1 MRKLLLLTVSL
12 LLTATTLFAE
22 RVSQEDAALV
32 AKNFMSAST
41 AQPGVKKST
50 GAKMVLKKAASA
62 TENQYYVYENASGE
76 GWVMVAADDA
86 ITPILAY
93 SKTGTFRTDNMPIN
107 VRKWLGKYDNFIK
120 KVEADGFVATEEAQN
135 QWKKFRKG
143 LPDDPAGTVVIGP
156 LVQTQW
162 DQDEPYNN
170 LCPGTGTS
178 GQGSTKAYTGCVAT
192 AMAQVM
198 KYWNWPVKGT
208 GSHSYTPLNPN
219 TGGSQTKYGTQSAN
233 FGNTTYD
240 WDNMLNKYTS
250 SATSTQKTAV
260 ATLMYHCGVAT
271 EMMYGDYEWGGSGT
285 YTTNYG
291 SWTESDNAQNALY
304 NYFGYKQATGYMR
317 DGYTYEGTKY
327 YDSWTDAAWTAM
339 VKEELDKS
347 HPIMYGG
354 AGDEGGHSFICD
366 GYDTQNYFHFNWGWS
381 GSNDGWYK
389 LDNLVPGSGGAGG
402 GSYSFSEDQD
412 VIIGI
417 IPDRT
422 DLPNIAVKWSVDG
435 NVTIDSIMQNNPL
448 VLPSNPADCSGTGG
462 KKFVGWTA
470 QSSITGGAK
479 PSDLFTTAAG
489 KTVTEEITYYA
500 VFAAQE
506 GGSTPASTSTYTFT
520 SKAWADA
527 THSWTSSKDGNALQS
542 GQGVQVTEGVSGAGA
557 AMSALSSG
565 VTKVVV
571 NYCTNA
577 SKGAGSITVNVGS
590 ASLSKDVTKTGGT
603 TLRDLEF
610 TFDNASGAVS
620 FTVTCTTNSIYVN
633 SIAITSGGGAT
644 YSDYSLSC
652 VTETK
657 TLQSIAINTDN
668 VKKNFTV
675 GETFN
680 STGLVVTA
688 TYRGDDSGNTYNATV
703 TDFTISSPDMS
714 TTGQKTVTVSYTY
727 GGVTKTATYNITVA
741 NAVTYTIG
749 FYNNGQLIG
758 STQTVTQGSS
768 PTLPTGVT
776 AGCDDYTFVGWATAQ
791 QTTETTT
798 KPTIVTNFTAT
809 QNQNYYAIFS
819 RTESSQGSGSSTFN
833 GAGTYKIYADVSGTK
848 YYLTGTANSSSKIES
863 TTTEADAPE
872 FTIAAVSDGYT
883 IKTGDNYIYYKGS
896 STNVG
901 VSTTAYTWTITASTA
916 GFGSWRVGASTAT
929 TRALVFA
936 NNQYKTFGGYATSN
950 IDGSAYFDLEIVG
963 NGSSSTTYYTSAP
976 DCSTPPVTTK
986 YTVRWHSCAGTT
998 EVQYNEGQSLVFPA
1012 TPAAN
1017 AGKAFYGWTTTEH
1030 YTGATAPTIISAG
1043 GAVNAD
1049 ADYYAVY
1056 K

>member
-135 QWKKFRKG
+135 QWKKLRKG

-260 ATLMYHCGVAT
+260 ATLMYHCGFAT

-317 DGYTYEGTKY
+317 DGYTYQGTKY

-417 IPDRT
+417 VPNRT
-422 DLPNIAVKWSVDG
+422 DLPKVTVTWSVDG
-435 NVTIDSIMQNNPL
+435 TTTTSEFTQEDPL
-448 VLPSNPADCSGTGG
+448 VLPANPSDCGSG

-470 QSSITGGAK
+470 NSSVTGSK

-489 KTVTEEITYYA
+489 KTVTAAITYYA
-500 VFAAQE
+500 VFATQE
-506 GGSTPASTSTYTFT
+506 SGTTPSQVASVTFKTASSDGSTDKSGSIKNDLVASDSGISSYSGSKLYPGTSGVKLGTG
-520 SKAWADA
+520 SA
-527 THSWTSSKDGNALQS
+527 TGYITL
-542 GQGVQVTEGVSGAGA
+542 T
-557 AMSALSSG
+557 LSSTVD

-571 NYCTNA
+571 NATKYGSDTGKLKVTAGSTQLGETQTPASGLEFAATSAVSTNTIKVETT
-577 SKGAGSITVNVGS
+577 SKRAYIASITVT
-590 ASLSKDVTKTGGT
+590 A
-603 TLRDLEF
+603 
-610 TFDNASGAVS
+610 
-620 FTVTCTTNSIYVN
+620 
-633 SIAITSGGGAT
+633 GGGAT
-644 YSDYSLSC
+644 YSDYSTSCGAVVQCTLSSISLNTNN
-652 VTETK
+652 VTK
-657 TLQSIAINTDN
+657 T
-668 VKKNFTV
+668 FTV
-675 GETFN
+675 GDTFT
-680 STGLVVTA
+680 SAGLVVTA
-688 TYRGDDSGNTYNATV
+688 SYSNCSNKTV
-703 TDFTISSPDMS
+703 TPTNISSPDMS
-714 TTGQKTVTVSYTY
+714 SAGQKTVTVSYTEN
-727 GGVTKTATYNITVA
+727 GVTKTATYNITV
-741 NAVTYTIG
+741 NA
-749 FYNNGQLIG
+749 Q
-758 STQTVTQGSS
+758 
-768 PTLPTGVT
+768 
-776 AGCDDYTFVGWATAQ
+776 
-791 QTTETTT
+791 
-798 KPTIVTNFTAT
+798 
-809 QNQNYYAIFS
+809 
-819 RTESSQGSGSSTFN
+819 
-833 GAGTYKIYADVSGTK
+833 
-848 YYLTGTANSSSKIES
+848 
-863 TTTEADAPE
+863 
-872 FTIAAVSDGYT
+872 
-883 IKTGDNYIYYKGS
+883 
-896 STNVG
+896 
-901 VSTTAYTWTITASTA
+901 
-916 GFGSWRVGASTAT
+916 
-929 TRALVFA
+929 
-936 NNQYKTFGGYATSN
+936 
-950 IDGSAYFDLEIVG
+950 
-963 NGSSSTTYYTSAP
+963 
-976 DCSTPPVTTK
+976 PVTTT
-986 YTVRWHSCAGTT
+986 YSVRWHSCTGTT
-998 EVQYNEGQSLVFPA
+998 TVTYNAGQALVLPS

-1017 AGKAFYGWTTTEH
+1017 AGKPFYGWTTTEH
-1030 YTGATAPTIISAG
+1030 YTGATAPAIISAG

>member
-1 MRKLLLLTVSL
+1 MRKFLLLTVSL

-41 AQPGVKKST
+41 AQPGVKKAT
-50 GAKMVLKKAASA
+50 AAKMVLKKAASA

-135 QWKKFRKG
+135 QWKKLRKG

-317 DGYTYEGTKY
+317 DGYTYQGTKY

-339 VKEELDKS
+339 VKEELDKN

-354 AGDEGGHSFICD
+354 SGDEGGHSFICD

-417 IPDRT
+417 VPNRT
-422 DLPNIAVKWSVDG
+422 DLPKVTVTWSVDG
-435 NVTIDSIMQNNPL
+435 TTTTTEFTQEDPL
-448 VLPSNPADCSGTGG
+448 VLPANPSDCGSG

-470 QSSITGGAK
+470 NSSVTGSK

-489 KTVTEEITYYA
+489 KTVTAAITYYA
-500 VFAAQE
+500 VFATQE
-506 GGSTPASTSTYTFT
+506 SGTTPSQVASVTFKTASSDGNTDKSSSIKNDLVASDSGISSYSGSKLYLG
-520 SKAWADA
+520 KNGVKLG
-527 THSWTSSKDGNALQS
+527 TSSAIGYITL
-542 GQGVQVTEGVSGAGA
+542 T
-557 AMSALSSG
+557 LSSTVD

-571 NYCTNA
+571 NATQYGSDTG
-577 SKGAGSITVNVGS
+577 KLKVTAGSTQLGETQS
-590 ASLSKDVTKTGGT
+590 PASG
-603 TLRDLEF
+603 LEF
-610 TFDNASGAVS
+610 AATSAVS
-620 FTVTCTTNSIYVN
+620 TNTIKVETTTKRAYIASISVT
-633 SIAITSGGGAT
+633 AGGGAT
-644 YSDYSLSC
+644 YSDYSTSC
-652 VTETK
+652 GAVVQCALTGI
-657 TLQSIAINTDN
+657 TLNTDN
-668 VKKNFTV
+668 VKKTFTV

-688 TYRGDDSGNTYNATV
+688 AYSNCSNKTV
-703 TDFTISSPDMS
+703 TPTSVSTPDLSSA
-714 TTGQKTVTVSYTY
+714 GQKTVTVSYTEN
-727 GGVTKTATYNITVA
+727 GVTKTATYNITV
-741 NAVTYTIG
+741 NA
-749 FYNNGQLIG
+749 Q
-758 STQTVTQGSS
+758 
-768 PTLPTGVT
+768 
-776 AGCDDYTFVGWATAQ
+776 
-791 QTTETTT
+791 
-798 KPTIVTNFTAT
+798 
-809 QNQNYYAIFS
+809 
-819 RTESSQGSGSSTFN
+819 
-833 GAGTYKIYADVSGTK
+833 
-848 YYLTGTANSSSKIES
+848 
-863 TTTEADAPE
+863 
-872 FTIAAVSDGYT
+872 
-883 IKTGDNYIYYKGS
+883 
-896 STNVG
+896 
-901 VSTTAYTWTITASTA
+901 
-916 GFGSWRVGASTAT
+916 
-929 TRALVFA
+929 
-936 NNQYKTFGGYATSN
+936 
-950 IDGSAYFDLEIVG
+950 
-963 NGSSSTTYYTSAP
+963 
-976 DCSTPPVTTK
+976 PVTTT
-986 YTVRWHSCAGTT
+986 YSVRWHSCTGTT
-998 EVQYNEGQSLVFPA
+998 TVTYNAGQALALPT

-1017 AGKAFYGWTTTEH
+1017 AGKPFYGWTTTEH

-1056 K
+1056 R

>member
-41 AQPGVKKST
+41 TQPGVKKAT
-50 GAKMVLKKAASA
+50 AAKMVLKKAASA

-135 QWKKFRKG
+135 QWKKLRKG

-178 GQGSTKAYTGCVAT
+178 GEGSTKAYTGCVAT

-198 KYWNWPVKGT
+198 KFWEWPVKGT

-240 WDNMLNKYTS
+240 WANMLNKYTN
-250 SATSTQKTAV
+250 SASSTQKTAV

-291 SWTESDNAQNALY
+291 SWSESDNAQNALY
-304 NYFGYKQATGYMR
+304 NYFGYKKATGYMR
-317 DGYTYEGTKY
+317 DGYTYQGTKY
-327 YDSWTDAAWTAM
+327 YDSWTDADWTAM
-339 VKEELDKS
+339 VKEELDKN

-354 AGDEGGHSFICD
+354 SGDEGGHSFICD

-417 IPDRT
+417 VPNKPDLPDR
-422 DLPNIAVKWSVDG
+422 
-435 NVTIDSIMQNNPL
+435 NVTWMANGSQFTTSVASSG
-448 VLPSNPADCSGTGG
+448 VLSLPTTNPAACDNG
-462 KKFVGWTA
+462 KVFVGWTA
-470 QSSITGGAK
+470 TQNYESA
-479 PSDLFTTAAG
+479 TTAPTFAKDG
-489 KTVTEEITYYA
+489 DVIEADATFYA
-500 VFAAQE
+500 VFATKTTSGGTGTETMEASYSSHDGWTISGT
-506 GGSTPASTSTYTFT
+506 GGSSYWIL
-520 SKAWADA
+520 K
-527 THSWTSSKDGNALQS
+527 
-542 GQGVQVTEGVSGAGA
+542 SGASITSPA
-557 AMSALSSG
+557 ISDLSS
-565 VTKVVV
+565 VTKVEFQART
-571 NYCTNA
+571 Y
-577 SKGAGSITVNVGS
+577 GGSSYNTVNVSTSAGATVGS
-590 ASLSKDVTKTGGT
+590 AT
-603 TLRDLEF
+603 
-610 TFDNASGAVS
+610 AS
-620 FTVTCTTNSIYVN
+620 TNSMADK
-633 SIAITSGGGAT
+633 SINVSGLTGSGSLVFTSSTTSSSNGPGINNIKITFAAAT
-644 YSDYSLSC
+644 VSYSDYSTSCGAVVQCTLSSITLNTNN
-652 VTETK
+652 VTK
-657 TLQSIAINTDN
+657 T
-668 VKKNFTV
+668 FTV
-675 GETFN
+675 GDTFT
-680 STGLVVTA
+680 SVGLVVTA
-688 TYRGDDSGNTYNATV
+688 SYSNCNSKAV
-703 TDFTISSPDMS
+703 TPTSVSTPDMS
-714 TTGQKTVTVSYTY
+714 TAGQKTVTVSYTEN
-727 GGVTKTATYNITVA
+727 GVTKTATYNITV
-741 NAVTYTIG
+741 NA
-749 FYNNGQLIG
+749 Q
-758 STQTVTQGSS
+758 
-768 PTLPTGVT
+768 
-776 AGCDDYTFVGWATAQ
+776 
-791 QTTETTT
+791 
-798 KPTIVTNFTAT
+798 
-809 QNQNYYAIFS
+809 
-819 RTESSQGSGSSTFN
+819 
-833 GAGTYKIYADVSGTK
+833 
-848 YYLTGTANSSSKIES
+848 
-863 TTTEADAPE
+863 
-872 FTIAAVSDGYT
+872 
-883 IKTGDNYIYYKGS
+883 
-896 STNVG
+896 
-901 VSTTAYTWTITASTA
+901 
-916 GFGSWRVGASTAT
+916 
-929 TRALVFA
+929 
-936 NNQYKTFGGYATSN
+936 
-950 IDGSAYFDLEIVG
+950 
-963 NGSSSTTYYTSAP
+963 
-976 DCSTPPVTTK
+976 PVTTT
-986 YTVRWHSCAGTT
+986 YSVRWHSCTGTNTVTYNAG
-998 EVQYNEGQSLVFPA
+998 QALVLPS

-1017 AGKAFYGWTTTEH
+1017 AGKPFYGWTTTEH
-1030 YTGATAPTIISAG
+1030 YTGATAPAIISAG

>member
-417 IPDRT
+417 VPNKPDLPDR
-422 DLPNIAVKWSVDG
+422 
-435 NVTIDSIMQNNPL
+435 NVTWMANGSQFATTVASSG
-448 VLPSNPADCSGTGG
+448 VLSLPTSTPSACSNG
-462 KKFVGWTA
+462 KVFVGWTA
-470 QSSITGGAK
+470 TQNYESA
-479 PSDLFTTAAG
+479 TTAPTFAKDG
-489 KTVTEEITYYA
+489 DVIEADATFYA
-500 VFAAQE
+500 VFAAQT
-506 GGSTPASTSTYTFT
+506 GGSAPSQVASVTFKT
-520 SKAWADA
+520 A
-527 THSWTSSKDGNALQS
+527 SSDGNTDKS
-542 GQGVQVTEGVSGAGA
+542 GSIKNDLVASDSGISSYSGSKLYLGKNGVKLGTG
-557 AMSALSSG
+557 SAIGYITLTLSSTVD

-571 NYCTNA
+571 NATQYGSDTG
-577 SKGAGSITVNVGS
+577 KLKVTAGSTQLGETQS
-590 ASLSKDVTKTGGT
+590 PASG
-603 TLRDLEF
+603 LEF
-610 TFDNASGAVS
+610 AATSAVS
-620 FTVTCTTNSIYVN
+620 TNTIKVETTTKRAYIASISVT
-633 SIAITSGGGAT
+633 AGGGAT
-644 YSDYSLSC
+644 YSDYSTSC
-652 VTETK
+652 GAVVQCALTGI
-657 TLQSIAINTDN
+657 TLNTDN
-668 VKKNFTV
+668 VKKTFTV

-688 TYRGDDSGNTYNATV
+688 SYSNCSNKTV
-703 TDFTISSPDMS
+703 TPTSVSTPDMS
-714 TTGQKTVTVSYTY
+714 SAGQKTVTVSYTEN
-727 GGVTKTATYNITVA
+727 GVTKTATYNITVSA
-741 NAVTYTIG
+741 APVTTTYTI
-749 FYNNGQLIG
+749 
-758 STQTVTQGSS
+758 
-768 PTLPTGVT
+768 
-776 AGCDDYTFVGWATAQ
+776 
-791 QTTETTT
+791 
-798 KPTIVTNFTAT
+798 
-809 QNQNYYAIFS
+809 
-819 RTESSQGSGSSTFN
+819 
-833 GAGTYKIYADVSGTK
+833 
-848 YYLTGTANSSSKIES
+848 
-863 TTTEADAPE
+863 
-872 FTIAAVSDGYT
+872 
-883 IKTGDNYIYYKGS
+883 
-896 STNVG
+896 
-901 VSTTAYTWTITASTA
+901 
-916 GFGSWRVGASTAT
+916 
-929 TRALVFA
+929 
-936 NNQYKTFGGYATSN
+936 
-950 IDGSAYFDLEIVG
+950 
-963 NGSSSTTYYTSAP
+963 
-976 DCSTPPVTTK
+976 
-986 YTVRWHSCAGTT
+986 RWHSCAGTT
-998 EVQYNEGQSLVFPA
+998 TVTYNAGQALVLPT

-1017 AGKAFYGWTTTEH
+1017 AGKPFYGWTTTEH

-1056 K
+1056 R

>member
-22 RVSQEDAALV
+22 RVSREDAALV

-135 QWKKFRKG
+135 QWKKLRKG

-417 IPDRT
+417 VPNKPDLPDR
-422 DLPNIAVKWSVDG
+422 
-435 NVTIDSIMQNNPL
+435 NVTWMSNGSVFTTTVASAG
-448 VLPSNPADCSGTGG
+448 VLSLPTSTPSACSNG
-462 KKFVGWTA
+462 KVFVGWTA
-470 QSSITGGAK
+470 TQNYESA
-479 PSDLFTTAAG
+479 TTAPTFVKAG
-489 KTVTEEITYYA
+489 DIIEADATYYA
-500 VFAAQE
+500 VFATKTTSGGTGTETLEASYSSHDGWTISGT
-506 GGSTPASTSTYTFT
+506 GGSSYWIL
-520 SKAWADA
+520 K
-527 THSWTSSKDGNALQS
+527 
-542 GQGVQVTEGVSGAGA
+542 SGASITSPA
-557 AMSALSSG
+557 ISDLSS
-565 VTKVVV
+565 VTKVEFQART
-571 NYCTNA
+571 Y
-577 SKGAGSITVNVGS
+577 GGSSYNTVNVSTSAGATVGS
-590 ASLSKDVTKTGGT
+590 AT
-603 TLRDLEF
+603 
-610 TFDNASGAVS
+610 AS
-620 FTVTCTTNSIYVN
+620 TNSMVDK
-633 SIAITSGGGAT
+633 SINVSGLTGSGSLVFTSSTTSSANGPGINNIKITFAAAT
-644 YSDYSLSC
+644 VSYSDYSTSC
-652 VTETK
+652 GAVVQCALTGI
-657 TLQSIAINTDN
+657 TLNTDN
-668 VKKNFTV
+668 VKKTFTV

-688 TYRGDDSGNTYNATV
+688 AYSNCSNKTV
-703 TDFTISSPDMS
+703 TPTSVSTPDLSSA
-714 TTGQKTVTVSYTY
+714 GQKTVTVSYTEN
-727 GGVTKTATYNITVA
+727 GVTKTATYNITV
-741 NAVTYTIG
+741 NA
-749 FYNNGQLIG
+749 Q
-758 STQTVTQGSS
+758 
-768 PTLPTGVT
+768 
-776 AGCDDYTFVGWATAQ
+776 
-791 QTTETTT
+791 
-798 KPTIVTNFTAT
+798 
-809 QNQNYYAIFS
+809 
-819 RTESSQGSGSSTFN
+819 
-833 GAGTYKIYADVSGTK
+833 
-848 YYLTGTANSSSKIES
+848 
-863 TTTEADAPE
+863 
-872 FTIAAVSDGYT
+872 
-883 IKTGDNYIYYKGS
+883 
-896 STNVG
+896 
-901 VSTTAYTWTITASTA
+901 
-916 GFGSWRVGASTAT
+916 
-929 TRALVFA
+929 
-936 NNQYKTFGGYATSN
+936 
-950 IDGSAYFDLEIVG
+950 
-963 NGSSSTTYYTSAP
+963 
-976 DCSTPPVTTK
+976 PVTTT
-986 YTVRWHSCAGTT
+986 YSVRWHSCAGTNT
-998 EVQYNEGQSLVFPA
+998 VTYNAGQALVLPS

-1017 AGKAFYGWTTTEH
+1017 AGKAFYGWTITEH